1 MPRAPDLEP
10 PEDSGAAERL
20 RQFEESRG
28 IEPDPGIPPFP
39 QDEDEDADAAAD
51 AAGDAQSGTREA
63 DATLNDPGE
72 GPTEPNS

>member
-10 PEDSGAAERL
+10 SEDSGAAERL

-39 QDEDEDADAAAD
+39 PDEDAD

-72 GPTEPNS
+72 GPADPNS

>member
-1 MPRAPDLEP
+1 MPRAPHLKP

-20 RQFEESRG
+20 RQFEQSRG

-39 QDEDEDADAAAD
+39 QDEDADAASD
-51 AAGDAQSGTREA
+51 AAQSGTREA
-63 DATLNDPGE
+63 DATSNDSGE